1 MNKIIQ
7 KLDLIQNVQTYST
20 VNNTSKSKLSHWKI
34 DLGLTSTASTV
45 ASVVGIAGIL
55 GAGAG
60 FALGTAI
67 SFKVGLM
74 VGGALITA
82 IAVGILFVCKKS
94 SKDTNKPTNLP
105 LPWNIKPNV
114 MQQIQQT
121 APRLYLFLT
130 DPNFKWNPKIDYDLR
145 VEDVFGVLWI
155 APNRDSAFLQSF
167 RTKFQNDLPLLNQV
181 SDQSRFTLQ
190 GQTRLAN
197 NNIAQMFHLGQTSPK
212 ANEMLRDALCYCL
225 SKL

>member
-1 MNKIIQ
+1 MNKPIQ
-7 KLDLIQNVQTYST
+7 KSHLVQNALSYFT
-20 VNNTSKSKLSHWKI
+20 VSNTSKSKLNHWKI

-45 ASVVGIAGIL
+45 ASFVGIAAIL

-60 FALGTAI
+60 FALATAI
-67 SFKVGLM
+67 SFKVGLI

-82 IAVGILFVCKKS
+82 IALGILFICKQS
-94 SKDTNKPTNLP
+94 SKETNKPTNLS
-105 LPWNIKPNV
+105 LSWNIKPSV
-114 MQQIQQT
+114 MQKIQQS

-130 DPNFKWNPKIDYDLR
+130 DSNFKWNPNIDYDLR

-155 APNRDSAFLQSF
+155 APNQDSAFLQSF

-197 NNIAQMFHLGQTSPK
+197 NNIAQMFHLGQTSPV
-212 ANEMLRDALCYCL
+212 ANEMLRDALSYCL